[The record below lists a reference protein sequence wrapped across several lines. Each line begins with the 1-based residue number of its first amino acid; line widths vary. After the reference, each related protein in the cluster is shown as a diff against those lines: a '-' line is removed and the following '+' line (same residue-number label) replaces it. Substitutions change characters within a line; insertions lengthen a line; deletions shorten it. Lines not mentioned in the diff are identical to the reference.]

1 EQIRLINNL
10 SNWKRTHLVYNP
22 DLV

>member
-1 EQIRLINNL
+1 QIKLINNL